1 MKILVINQPF
11 IPQYCRCQRWP
22 AKTRGR
28 AIRPPDWFCYAAA
41 VLKRDGFDVELYDFI
56 AHNWDKTKLEKLTR
70 EKNPDFVVLDSTTP
84 SISSDI
90 DCAKICK
97 TVSDCKVIMV
107 GTHAT
112 ALASKPKIRTGKY

>member
-1 MKILVINQPF
+1 MKTLVINQPF

-28 AIRPPDWFCYAAA
+28 AIRPPDWLCYAAA
-41 VLKRDGFDVELYDFI
+41 VLKKDGFDVELYDFV
-56 AHNWDKTKLEKLTR
+56 ANNWDKIKLEKLTR
-70 EKNPDFVVLDSTTP
+70 EKNPDFIVLDSTTP

-90 DCAKICK
+90 NCAKICK
-97 TVSDCKVIMV
+97 TVSNCKVIMA

-112 ALASKPKIRTGKY
+112 A